1 MYDIKIGSHIT
12 LYEKDAAYDNSVQL
26 TIEKAKA
33 AATEEL
39 FSGSKNSDSFELNSS
54 TDTDDSSSTYANY
67 AMYKA
72 LSKTSLFSELSEQS
86 DTVSPTTFFTALENL
101 KTSAQNNDTEN
112 IATNFDEI
120 LSLLKQLSS
129 K

>member
-12 LYEKDAAYDNSVQL
+12 MYEKNAAYDNSVQL
-26 TIEKAKA
+26 AIEKAKA

-39 FSGSKNSDSFELNSS
+39 TTGSKNNDSFEPNSAAD
-54 TDTDDSSSTYANY
+54 DTKNTYANY

-72 LSKTSLFSELSEQS
+72 LSKTSLFSELAEKA
-86 DTVSPTTFFTALENL
+86 DTISPTTFFTALENL
-101 KTSAQNNDTEN
+101 KNSAQNNDAEN
-112 IATNFDEI
+112 IATNFDDI
-120 LSLLKQLSS
+120 LNLLKQLSS